1 VFTQVPQIENLS
13 APKQFS
19 FDAIFKPFSCCCRR
33 LCKRCSARFAIA
45 ILSRQINLLQFCRRD
60 ENQGPDLLAWENAV
74 LLREERNCE
83 CTNPHSHTLLEKK
96 NTHTHAW
103 RGGKKFVAVLCVLFV
118 YSPQF
123 YMYVPTHT
131 LLERVLGLYM
141 YERAIKATQTTGH
154 ARPARFT
161 PFTHWVMAELQLY

>member
-1 VFTQVPQIENLS
+1 MSWKLVSFFNSGENETGGSIKFLPVFTQIPQIENLS

-33 LCKRCSARFAIA
+33 LCKRCAARFAIA

-83 CTNPHSHTLLEKK
+83 CTNPHSHTLLEIKK
-96 NTHTHAW
+96 HTHTHTLGEVE
-103 RGGKKFVAVLCVLFV
+103 RSLLLCCV
-118 YSPQF
+118 YYLYIALSF
-123 YMYVPTHT
+123 ICMYQHT
-131 LLERVLGLYM
+131 RCWSES
-141 YERAIKATQTTGH
+141 
-154 ARPARFT
+154 
-161 PFTHWVMAELQLY
+161 WVCICTREP